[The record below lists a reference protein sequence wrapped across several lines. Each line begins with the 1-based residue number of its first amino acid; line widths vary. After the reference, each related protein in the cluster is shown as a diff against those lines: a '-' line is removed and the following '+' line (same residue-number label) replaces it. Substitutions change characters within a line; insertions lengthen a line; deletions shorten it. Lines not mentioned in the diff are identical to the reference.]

1 MDSPNLVSEDVTVRS
16 KPPSSPSPSE
26 EIDPA
31 TGKPFSRNARL
42 EKLVERVAAQLDTMN
57 ERLSRMEEDN
67 GSLRQAFEDS
77 NRSVR
82 EDIRRLEDTIS
93 PDRDYLSQSGPL
105 RMRPRDSDFSR
116 RDTLAPQSPS
126 FGAKY
131 QPDSFLAANQQRAS
145 TLSAEQMAEHRSEML
160 DQEALGRNQKPLP
173 SNGSAASPWS
183 HNCNVAGI

>member
-26 EIDPA
+26 EIDQA

-77 NRSVR
+77 
-82 EDIRRLEDTIS
+82 
-93 PDRDYLSQSGPL
+93 
-105 RMRPRDSDFSR
+105 
-116 RDTLAPQSPS
+116 
-126 FGAKY
+126 K
-131 QPDSFLAANQQRAS
+131 
-145 TLSAEQMAEHRSEML
+145 
-160 DQEALGRNQKPLP
+160 
-173 SNGSAASPWS
+173 
-183 HNCNVAGI
+183 